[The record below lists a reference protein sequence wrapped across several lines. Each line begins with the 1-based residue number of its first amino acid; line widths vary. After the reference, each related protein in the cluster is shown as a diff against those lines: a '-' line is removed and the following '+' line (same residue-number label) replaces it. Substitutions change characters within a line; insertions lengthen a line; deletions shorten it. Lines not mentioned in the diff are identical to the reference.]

1 MTRDTPNATE
11 KGAKTRNLSKNE
23 EREKNTRD
31 MALTLRKLKINE
43 AIDGLTGPICP
54 GSFRKILKVVLG
66 TAEQQ
71 ILGYGGNSQVGTGWN
86 S

>member
-1 MTRDTPNATE
+1 M
-11 KGAKTRNLSKNE
+11 G
-23 EREKNTRD
+23 
-31 MALTLRKLKINE
+31 LTLKKKKTKINE
-43 AIDGLTGPICP
+43 TNGITGPICP

-66 TAEQQ
+66 KAEQQ